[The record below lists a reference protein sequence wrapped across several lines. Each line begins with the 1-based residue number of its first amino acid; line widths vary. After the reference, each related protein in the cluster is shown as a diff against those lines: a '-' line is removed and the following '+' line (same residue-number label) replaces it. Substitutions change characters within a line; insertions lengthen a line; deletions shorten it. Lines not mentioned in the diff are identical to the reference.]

1 MPQDIEVKV
10 SSKTVTYNKRAN
22 ELTQAKR
29 VATVSLTLVEP
40 GEPLSHCTAKE
51 WECQNMYFDYFL
63 KFLVGLVFN
72 IH

>member
-1 MPQDIEVKV
+1 MFLLVNNYFSVFYMPQDIEVKV

-40 GEPLSHCTAKE
+40 GEP
-51 WECQNMYFDYFL
+51 
-63 KFLVGLVFN
+63 
-72 IH
+72 